1 MLGILGTPGVGS
13 MGQESPIRCPTC
25 QRVPLTL
32 LYLAGGTIEHARI
45 GCLCGSVILN
55 VDEEHAIGGINADQK
70 PIKGSGSV

>member
-1 MLGILGTPGVGS
+1 

-55 VDEEHAIGGINADQK
+55 VDEEHAIGGRNADQK

>member
-1 MLGILGTPGVGS
+1 

-32 LYLAGGTIEHARI
+32 LYLAGGTIEHARV

-55 VDEEHAIGGINADQK
+55 VNKEHAEHPSREAGNASLKSAESQ
-70 PIKGSGSV
+70 ST